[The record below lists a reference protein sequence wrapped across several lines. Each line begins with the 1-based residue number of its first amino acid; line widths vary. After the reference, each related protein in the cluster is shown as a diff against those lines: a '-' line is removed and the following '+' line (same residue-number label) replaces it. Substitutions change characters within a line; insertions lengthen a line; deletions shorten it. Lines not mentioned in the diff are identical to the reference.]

1 MQHIKITTT
10 PIKYTLD
17 VENARLEV
25 QQPSIE
31 SNLEQ
36 TKKVISK
43 DHVSRDN
50 FVRTATAKVN
60 EQTGYSKMINPQNF
74 DQLVEKQ
81 SINEIKELKVFNHSS
96 KNVPFVATKSNSV
109 SWEASMEEQ
118 ALRNVEFVPG
128 KISMNIEQMPDITI
142 EVIDESE
149 K

>member
-10 PIKYTLD
+10 PIKYTLE

-31 SNLEQ
+31 NNLEQ

-81 SINEIKELKVFNHSS
+81 SINEIKELKVFNRSS

>member
-1 MQHIKITTT
+1 MQQIKITTT
-10 PIKYTLD
+10 PIKYTLE

-25 QQPSIE
+25 QQPSV
-31 SNLEQ
+31 EQ
-36 TKKVISK
+36 TIEQAKKVVTK

-60 EQTGYSKMINPQNF
+60 EQTGYSKIRNTQSF
-74 DQLVEKQ
+74 EQLVEKQ
-81 SINEIKELKVFNHSS
+81 SINEIKELKVFNNSS